1 MTHFYNIYGLS
12 VSSSR
17 KIELLNELVKPS
29 LVDLSVTWASERA
42 AIPNAGLFWHRVIT
56 RQLSAKQRILFF
68 SAESNSGTY
77 LKLTF
82 ITAHGDLS
90 VLMDP
95 DKKNVWIIHSDTEPV
110 SNMNSLFV
118 GSILGC
124 ILRLRGILCLH
135 GSVIN
140 IDGQAVIFTG
150 KKKSGKSTTATA
162 FSRLGYKVMADDI
175 AVINEANGNF
185 VVQPGYAKVRLRPQ
199 PLEVFYP
206 ENTYA
211 FDSVY
216 SHRDSKY
223 SDLAG
228 SFHSTPLKLGAIYLL
243 GETEETDGAPF
254 VTPTSAERLVQL
266 HSNTFAGY
274 VLTPDQQKAEFE
286 ILGRL
291 SLKVQVKHLHFGRNV
306 KLVYQQC
313 SVVLDDF
320 KKQV

>member
-1 MTHFYNIYGLS
+1 MTHYYNIYGLS
-12 VSSSR
+12 VRSSR
-17 KIELLNELVKPS
+17 KIELLNELAEPS
-29 LVDLSVTWASERA
+29 SVDLSVTWSSAQVS
-42 AIPNAGLFWHRVIT
+42 IPDMALVWQPVVT
-56 RQLSAKQRILFF
+56 RQLSTKGRISFF
-68 SAESNSGTY
+68 SAESASGIY

-95 DKKNVWIIHSDTEPV
+95 DKKNVWIIHSNTEPV

-124 ILRLRGILCLH
+124 ILRLRGTLCLH

-140 IDGQAVIFTG
+140 IDGQAVILTG

-175 AVINEANGNF
+175 AVINEVNGDF
-185 VVQPGYAKVRLRPQ
+185 FVQPGYAKVRLRPQ

-206 ENTYA
+206 ENTYE

-223 SDLAG
+223 SDLKG
-228 SFHSTPLKLGAIYLL
+228 SFHNTPLRLGAIYLL
-243 GETEETDGAPF
+243 SETEETDGVPF
-254 VTPTSAERLVQL
+254 VKSTSAERLVQL

-274 VLTPDQQKAEFE
+274 VLSASQRKAEFE
-286 ILGRL
+286 MLGRL
-291 SLKVQVKHLHFGRNV
+291 SLKVPVKYLHFGRNV

-313 SVVLDDF
+313 GVMLDDL
-320 KKQV
+320 KKTV